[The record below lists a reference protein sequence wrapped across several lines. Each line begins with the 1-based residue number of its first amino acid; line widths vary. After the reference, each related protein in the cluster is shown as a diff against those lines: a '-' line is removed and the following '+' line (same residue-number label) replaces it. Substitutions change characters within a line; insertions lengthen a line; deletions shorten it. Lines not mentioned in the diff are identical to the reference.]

1 MATTTFK
8 GFMKST
14 FPVEHYFVLEHNE
27 MVLCDDDRL
36 FQVDRVREE
45 LRNVR
50 DPGEVLHLTQR
61 QFGRLP
67 DGELEIL
74 ERYQADDEQSAAVIV
89 HSSPTWLD
97 QLPGRKL

>member
-8 GFMKST
+8 GLMKST
-14 FPVEHYFVLEHNE
+14 FPVEHYFVLEHIE
-27 MVLCDDDRL
+27 IVICDDDRL

-50 DPGEVLHLTQR
+50 EPGEVLPLIQR

-67 DGELEIL
+67 DGEIEIL
-74 ERYQADDEQSAAVIV
+74 ERYQTDDEQRAAVIM

-97 QLPGRKL
+97 QLPRRKL